1 MRRRRFITGA
11 AATIASPA
19 ALRAG
24 GKAQRLAI
32 FSPFEP
38 IALMRADS
46 NYRSYRVLFAELH
59 RLGHVE
65 GQNLTIER
73 YGREQNTAG
82 LAALASEV
90 VRTKPDLV
98 YAIGPGAA
106 LFKGSTIPVVA
117 LTGNPLGQGIAQ
129 TLAHPGGNITGVSVD
144 AGPSIQEKRI
154 ELLRGLVPAMT
165 TLGVIVL
172 RTQWEAGAEE
182 TMRAGCDANGIRCV
196 PALLDLPT
204 DQTAYRQAVATAQR
218 GGAEALMIA
227 DNPDAFV
234 YNRAIIDA
242 AAAARL
248 PSMYFLREFVEAG
261 GLMAYSFD
269 LVTLNEQAAR
279 DIDAILRGARPGE
292 IPFFQNTRFN
302 LYINLT
308 TAKALGLAVPQ
319 SLLARADEVIE

>member
-1 MRRRRFITGA
+1 
-11 AATIASPA
+11 
-19 ALRAG
+19 
-24 GKAQRLAI
+24 
-32 FSPFEP
+32 
-38 IALMRADS
+38 
-46 NYRSYRVLFAELH
+46 
-59 RLGHVE
+59 
-65 GQNLTIER
+65 
-73 YGREQNTAG
+73 
-82 LAALASEV
+82 
-90 VRTKPDLV
+90 
-98 YAIGPGAA
+98 
-106 LFKGSTIPVVA
+106 VVA
-117 LTGNPLGQGIAQ
+117 LTGDPLGQGIAQ

-172 RTQWEAGAEE
+172 RRQWEAGAEE
-182 TMRAGCDANGIRCV
+182 TMRAGCHANGIRCV

-204 DQTAYRQAVATAQR
+204 DDTAYRQAVAAAQR
-218 GGAEALMIA
+218 GGAEALIIA

-234 YNRAIIDA
+234 NNRAIIDA

-248 PSMYFLREFVEAG
+248 PSMYFLREFIEAG

-269 LVTLNEQAAR
+269 LIALNEQAAR
-279 DIDAILRGARPGE
+279 DIHAILGGARPGE

-308 TAKALGLAVPQ
+308 TAKALGLTVPQ